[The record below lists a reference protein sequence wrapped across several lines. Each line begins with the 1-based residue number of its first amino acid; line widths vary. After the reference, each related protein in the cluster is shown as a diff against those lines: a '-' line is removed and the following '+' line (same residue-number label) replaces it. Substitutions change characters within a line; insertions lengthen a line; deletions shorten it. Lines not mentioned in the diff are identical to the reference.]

1 MRKLE
6 ACGTLSYHE
15 YGETDVSEA
24 LSWVPQFE
32 ESRRRRYPG
41 SDLPRGYVERL
52 VSRARPDGPIHCS
65 AITLDGDAISWHIG
79 FYAGRTLYWYLPMFD
94 ELYQQFS
101 PGKIHIFLAIRAAFN
116 RGARMVDFL
125 RGQEAYKAGWTD
137 GDQMRMVGLERKSDA
152 PLSIG
157 RRHISDILNKAGYV
171 TSFARRRFG

>member
-1 MRKLE
+1 
-6 ACGTLSYHE
+6 
-15 YGETDVSEA
+15 
-24 LSWVPQFE
+24 
-32 ESRRRRYPG
+32 
-41 SDLPRGYVERL
+41 
-52 VSRARPDGPIHCS
+52 
-65 AITLDGDAISWHIG
+65 
-79 FYAGRTLYWYLPMFD
+79 MFD